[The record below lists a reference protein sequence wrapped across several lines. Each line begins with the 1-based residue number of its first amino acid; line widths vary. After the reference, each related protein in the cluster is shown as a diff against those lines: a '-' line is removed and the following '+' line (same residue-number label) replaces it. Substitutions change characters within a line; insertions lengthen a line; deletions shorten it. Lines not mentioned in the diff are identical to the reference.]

1 MLQFQNMQKFITIIG
16 ASGVGK
22 TTLMQALL
30 KKHDFIVAYETHIE
44 RPYQKL
50 FKSDSKYALANQID
64 YLMFRAEQEF
74 QLRKSDKMILMDGG
88 LDLDFY
94 GFTRLFHAHSWLS
107 DLDLD
112 LCRRFHTLTRNLLPA
127 PDLII
132 SLHADSQTI
141 SQRLTSRDRINIASS
156 DDAVLLEKFINEWI
170 ESVDETKVLKLDVSN
185 ESIDYPKSISRIM
198 EKINGKF

>member
-1 MLQFQNMQKFITIIG
+1 MQKLITIVG

-30 KKHDFIVAYETHIE
+30 KKHDFAVAYETHTQ

-50 FKSDSKYALANQID
+50 FKEDSKYALANQID

-74 QLRKSDKMILMDGG
+74 QLRQTDKTILMDGG

-112 LCRRFHTLTRNLLPA
+112 LCRRFHAFTRNLLPP

-132 SLHADSQTI
+132 ALSADSKTI
-141 SQRLTSRDRINIASS
+141 SQRLASRDRINIASS
-156 DDAVLLEKFINEWI
+156 DDALLLEKFINEWI
-170 ESVDETKVLKLDVSN
+170 ESVEESKILKLDVSN
-185 ESIDYPKSISRIM
+185 EDIEYQKSISSIM

>member
-1 MLQFQNMQKFITIIG
+1 MQKLITIVG

-30 KKHDFIVAYETHIE
+30 KKHDFLVAYETHAQ

-50 FKSDSKYALANQID
+50 FKQDAKFALANQID

-74 QLRKSDKMILMDGG
+74 ELRKSDKMILMDGG

-94 GFTRLFHAHSWLS
+94 AFTRLFHAHAWLS
-107 DLDLD
+107 DLDLN
-112 LCRRFHTLTRNLLPA
+112 LCRRFHTFARNLLPP

-132 SLHADSQTI
+132 ALQADSQTI
-141 SQRLTSRDRINIASS
+141 SQRLASRDRINIASS
-156 DDAVLLEKFINEWI
+156 DDALLLEKFINEWI
-170 ESVDETKVLKLDVSN
+170 ESVDISKVLKLDVSN
-185 ESIDYPKSISRIM
+185 EDIEYRKSVEIILARI
-198 EKINGKF
+198 

>member
-1 MLQFQNMQKFITIIG
+1 MHKFITIVG
-16 ASGVGK
+16 ASGAGK

-30 KKHDFIVAYETHIE
+30 KKHNFGIAYETHTE

-50 FKSDSKYALANQID
+50 FKADSKYALANQID

-112 LCRRFHTLTRNLLPA
+112 LCRRFHAFTRSLLPP

-132 SLHADSQTI
+132 ALSADSQTI
-141 SQRLTSRDRINIASS
+141 SQRLASRDRINIASS
-156 DDAVLLEKFINEWI
+156 ADAALLEKFINQWI
-170 ESVDETKVLKLDVSN
+170 ESVDKSKVLKLDVSN
-185 ESIDYPKSISRIM
+185 EDIEYQKSISRIM

>member
-1 MLQFQNMQKFITIIG
+1 MQKLISIVG

-22 TTLMQALL
+22 TTLMQALC
-30 KKHDFIVAYETHIE
+30 KKHDFAVAYESHVQ

-50 FKSDSKYALANQID
+50 FKDDSNFALANQID

-132 SLHADSQTI
+132 ALKADSQTI
-141 SQRLTSRDRINIASS
+141 RQRLTSRDRINIASS
-156 DDAVLLEKFINEWI
+156 DDAMLLEKFINEWI
-170 ESVDETKVLKLDVSN
+170 ESVDKSKVLKLDVSN
-185 ESIDYPKSISRIM
+185 ENIEYQKSISRIM
-198 EKINGKF
+198 EKVNGKF

>member
-1 MLQFQNMQKFITIIG
+1 MNKLITIVG

-22 TTLMQALL
+22 TTLMQALC
-30 KKHDFIVAYETHIE
+30 KQHDFAVAYETHTE

-50 FKSDSKYALANQID
+50 FKEDSKYALANQMD

-74 QLRKSDKMILMDGG
+74 QLRKLDKMILMDGG

-94 GFTRLFHAHSWLS
+94 GFTRLFHAHNWLS

-112 LCRRFHTLTRNLLPA
+112 LCRRFHTFTRNLLPP
-127 PDLII
+127 PDLIVAL
-132 SLHADSQTI
+132 SADSESI
-141 SQRLTSRDRINIASS
+141 SRRLASRNRINIASNE
-156 DDAVLLEKFINEWI
+156 DAVLLEGFINEWV
-170 ESVDETKVLKLDVSN
+170 ESVEESKVLKLDVSN
-185 ESIDYPKSISRIM
+185 ETIGYEKSISRIM